1 MALSKAIT
9 KNRIMTKM
17 KMKMK
22 TNCTIKTQNIAV
34 MINRITKTMRPHL
47 KETRVRDLN
56 WIMKKGKNR
65 DLIVNK
71 MNKNWKLLTLM
82 MTIMLLNKME

>member
-9 KNRIMTKM
+9 KNRTMTKM

-34 MINRITKTMRPHL
+34 MINRITKKMRVHL

-71 MNKNWKLLTLM
+71 MNKN
-82 MTIMLLNKME
+82 